1 MSRLFSMEEWE
12 KRKIKLQQ
20 QFVSLT
26 EEDLEYTE
34 GKEEQLV
41 NRVQR
46 RLGSSKQ
53 EARNIIKNA

>member
-1 MSRLFSMEEWE
+1 MEEWE